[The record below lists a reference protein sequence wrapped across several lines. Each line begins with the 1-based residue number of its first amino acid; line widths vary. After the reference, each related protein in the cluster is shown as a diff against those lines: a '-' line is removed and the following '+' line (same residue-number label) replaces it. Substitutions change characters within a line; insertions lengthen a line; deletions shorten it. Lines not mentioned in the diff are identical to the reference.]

1 MIYKKMTESFKTCVS
16 AYCEIDDQLK
26 TMNKSI
32 KEYKVKQKELSE
44 EIMDYMSSN
53 SIEVCNAGNYGV
65 LTLKSTIV
73 KGSLNKDCIKDNLC
87 KFISQSRDE
96 LASQNPEDLAENGAE
111 YILNNRPTETRNSL
125 RRSSPK
131 T

>member
-1 MIYKKMTESFKTCVS
+1 MSESFKTCVG

-32 KEYKVKQKELSE
+32 KEYKAKQKELSE
-44 EIMDYMSSN
+44 QIMDYMSSN

-65 LTLKSTIV
+65 LTLKSTVV

-87 KFISQSRDE
+87 KFISQSRDD
-96 LASQNPEDLAENGAE
+96 LTSGNPEDLAENGAE

>member
-1 MIYKKMTESFKTCVS
+1 MSESFKTCVS

-26 TMNKSI
+26 RTNKSI
-32 KEYKVKQKELSE
+32 KELKAKQKELSE
-44 EIMDYMSSN
+44 QIMDYMSSN

-65 LTLKSTIV
+65 LTLKTTVV

-87 KFISQSRDE
+87 KFISESRDD
-96 LASQNPEDLAENGAE
+96 LASRNPEDLAENGAE